1 MEVAVVVAVQTM
13 EPAMFDTLEETAT
26 VEAVVAAEAVVATE
40 VAEETME
47 VAVATE
53 VVAMVVAAT
62 EAAAAIGA
70 AAEEEEAM
78 EIGAVAPGN
87 RKHPFSPL
95 GILRSLSIV
104 VLSR

>member
-1 MEVAVVVAVQTM
+1 MDAAVEVAVVVAVQTM

-26 VEAVVAAEAVVATE
+26 VEAVVAAEAV
-40 VAEETME
+40 
-47 VAVATE
+47 
-53 VVAMVVAAT
+53 AAT

-70 AAEEEEAM
+70 AAEEEAM

-95 GILRSLSIV
+95 GVLRSLSTV
-104 VLSR
+104 VQSR